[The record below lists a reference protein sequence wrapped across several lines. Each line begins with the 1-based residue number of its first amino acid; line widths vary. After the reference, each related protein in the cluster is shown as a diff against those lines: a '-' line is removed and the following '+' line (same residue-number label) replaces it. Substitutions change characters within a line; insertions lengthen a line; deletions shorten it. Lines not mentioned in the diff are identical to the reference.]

1 MKHSTSGAVFM
12 LNHAAIS
19 WGSKKPPTVALS
31 SCEAELV
38 AASEACKE
46 AVLIDAYLTELG
58 ESNGEPAAFHVDN
71 KGARDLA
78 YNPEHHQRVKHIER
92 RHFFIREL
100 VEEMRITV
108 PYVPSAE
115 NLGDFFAEPLQ
126 VTQFFALR
134 DTIMNHVAT

>member
-1 MKHSTSGAVFM
+1 M
-12 LNHAAIS
+12 
-19 WGSKKPPTVALS
+19 
-31 SCEAELV
+31 

-46 AVLIDAYLTELG
+46 AVFIDAYLTELG
-58 ESNGEPAAFHVDN
+58 ESNGEPVALHVDN
-71 KGARDLA
+71 KGARDLS

-115 NLGDFFAEPLQ
+115 NLGVTSSLSLYKAHSSLHCVTPL
-126 VTQFFALR
+126 
-134 DTIMNHVAT
+134 